1 MKKGNCL
8 SPHSRIQGGSLMTCA
23 VRRAP
28 ATVLGIALLVSL
40 PALAQRPRQ
49 AIDLQRSTL
58 KVFVYKS
65 GLFSAFGHNHIIA
78 APIEEGWVSPN
89 PGGVE
94 FRVLACK
101 LRVLDPDVDAD
112 ERAKVQATMEGPEVL
127 DCTKFPE
134 IRFQSTAVEPAGAD
148 QWTVR
153 GTLLLHGQTR
163 PITVAV
169 KRQGTRY
176 VGSAGLKQR
185 DFGMTPVSVAGG
197 TVKVKDEVKIEF
209 EIHLKE

>member
-1 MKKGNCL
+1 MAK
-8 SPHSRIQGGSLMTCA
+8 
-23 VRRAP
+23 RAP
-28 ATVLGIALLVSL
+28 AVLLGIALLVSSSVV
-40 PALAQRPRQ
+40 AQAPKQ
-49 AIDLQRSTL
+49 PIDVQRSTL

-65 GLFSAFGHNHIIA
+65 GIFSAFGHNHIVA
-78 APIEEGWVSPN
+78 APIEEGWVSLGPA
-89 PGGVE
+89 GVE
-94 FRVLACK
+94 FRVVACK

-134 IRFQSTAVEPAGAD
+134 IRFQSNAVEPAGTD

-153 GTLLLHGQTR
+153 GLLSLHGQAR
-163 PITVAV
+163 PVTVAV
-169 KRQGTRY
+169 KKQGARY
-176 VGSAGLKQR
+176 VGSASLKQR

-197 TVKVKDEVKIEF
+197 TVRVKDEVKIEF